1 VCVAAGDWSPV
12 AGGGDPTNS
21 LAERWNGSTWA
32 VQPTAH
38 PAGSVSTTL
47 NAVDCTSAAQCVAV
61 GGFAT
66 STTGRTL
73 AERYSG

>member
-1 VCVAAGDWSPV
+1 VCVTAGDWSPV

-32 VQPTAH
+32 VQPTPN
-38 PAGSVSTTL
+38 PAGSVFTAL
-47 NAVDCTSAAQCVAV
+47 NAVDCISPAQCVAV

-66 STTGRTL
+66 SSAGLTL